1 MLYANYYSHMYVSTD
16 FNISLW
22 AGNELSSRTSIV
34 VNFCWPCCGL
44 WVESAFAAFHV
55 GSPRVLHYIMDRNRN
70 WNRIRIRK
78 MGSGDGHSR
87 NRNRQLKVLPPQT
100 RALSTW
106 WHWALGTSHQS
117 LGARQW
123 TVGTMWHDH
132 DRRQL
137 QPIGRLAWAF

>member
-78 MGSGDGHSR
+78 MGDGRWAQSQSQSPAQSFAYKLWLLTTHVFFLLKYSLPGV
-87 NRNRQLKVLPPQT
+87 QLE
-100 RALSTW
+100 
-106 WHWALGTSHQS
+106 
-117 LGARQW
+117 
-123 TVGTMWHDH
+123 
-132 DRRQL
+132 
-137 QPIGRLAWAF
+137 LATNL